1 MNYYTLYIYLI
12 FAIKIGF
19 IAMAISHIYLKF
31 KGMED
36 SDLDKK
42 IKYWKDRFEFVFVFL
57 MALLLI
63 YLFNTRRDRSVMID
77 RETKFL
83 LFLFGFVLIITAD
96 WGLFLRDSKLFKN
109 VKFIQNIVGTEGE
122 K

>member
-96 WGLFLRDSKLFKN
+96 WGLFFRDSKLFKN

>member
-1 MNYYTLYIYLI
+1 
-12 FAIKIGF
+12 
-19 IAMAISHIYLKF
+19 MAITHIYLKI
-31 KGMED
+31 KGKEN

-42 IKYWKDRFEFVFVFL
+42 VQYWKERFEFVFIFL

-63 YLFNTRRDRSVMID
+63 YLFNTRRDRSIMID
-77 RETKFL
+77 HETKIL

-96 WGLFLRDSKLFKN
+96 WELFFRDSKLLKN
-109 VKFIQNIVGTEGE
+109 FEIVQNILGNREN

>member
-1 MNYYTLYIYLI
+1 MNNYNIYIYFI
-12 FAIKIGF
+12 FAVKVGF
-19 IAMAISHIYLKF
+19 IVMAITHIYLKF
-31 KGMED
+31 KGKEN

-42 IKYWKDRFEFVFVFL
+42 IEYWKERFEFVFVFL

-63 YLFNTRRDRSVMID
+63 YLFNTRHDRSIMID
-77 RETKFL
+77 HETKIL

-109 VKFIQNIVGTEGE
+109 VKFIQNIVGTEG
-122 K
+122 KR

>member
-19 IAMAISHIYLKF
+19 IAMAITHIYLKF
-31 KGMED
+31 KGND
-36 SDLDKK
+36 GSDLDKK
-42 IKYWKDRFEFVFVFL
+42 IEYWKDRFEFVFVFL

-77 RETKFL
+77 RETKLL

-96 WGLFLRDSKLFKN
+96 WELFFRDSKFFKN